1 MFPEL
6 KDIEKYI
13 KADDLILDT
22 EGIGVDEERRSLAN
36 FQMTMTRRRKHDIAK
51 ISSKVS
57 IKFYVFDV
65 MYKNGKSLC
74 CGYYRIRNPDHQK
87 GIITYRYEHV
97 FIAEKVLG
105 KPLMPKHEVHHVDNN
120 RANNKNNNLVICESR
135 NYHRLLHVRTKALKE
150 SGDANNMKCK
160 YCKKWDTL
168 KNLIQQDK
176 KRINYSHE
184 QCTTNYRKE
193 YWIKTKN
200 AIKFH
205 RMKREDCNDQY

>member
-1 MFPEL
+1 MKCKYNETILKPKVLEL
-6 KDIEKYI
+6 YNKGMSQR
-13 KADDLILDT
+13 
-22 EGIGVDEERRSLAN
+22 GIGEILNITRGHLVRWYKKWGIRSKKILGIY
-36 FQMTMTRRRKHDIAK
+36 RKN
-51 ISSKVS
+51 
-57 IKFYVFDV
+57 
-65 MYKNGKSLC
+65 YKNGKSLC